1 MLKRTEYC
9 GNLREKD
16 VDRGVTL
23 NGWVQSYRDHG
34 GVIFID
40 LRDIT
45 GIMQV
50 VFNPEISKE
59 SHKVAESLR
68 SEDVIGVTGKVN
80 RRSDET
86 INEKIPT
93 GRVELKVEKVEI
105 FNRALTPPFEVIDDK
120 LNISEEHRLEY
131 RYIDFR
137 RERIKN
143 NILIRHKCTQ
153 AIRTFLNNNRF
164 IEIETPI
171 LNKSTPEGA
180 RDFLVPSRLNIG
192 KFYALPQSPQIFK
205 QILMIG
211 GFDRYYQIAKCFRDE
226 DLRKDR
232 QPEFTQIDMELSFI
246 EETDIFEIVENMF
259 KTVIKNV
266 FNIEI
271 ETPFKRIEYKEAMEK
286 YGVDKPDTRFEL
298 FLTDITDLAAKTDFQ
313 VFKNAVQKGG
323 IVKSL
328 NVPGGTKFSR
338 KEIDDLTAYASI
350 FGAKGLAW
358 IKVTDKGCESLLLKY
373 IPEDVL
379 NEIIKRNNSKP
390 GDILFFGADKEK
402 IVNNVLGNLR
412 NKIAEKLKL
421 IDEDRLEFV
430 WIHNFPLLEYNE
442 DEKRYEAMHHPFTSP
457 KISETEVGSVEEIIE
472 VLKKEPEKA
481 FARSY
486 DLVLNGVE
494 VGGGSIRIHNKK
506 VQEAMFEAIGIE
518 KEKAEEM
525 FGFLLRALE
534 YGAPPHGGIAFGLD
548 RFIMLMLKEESIRD
562 VIAFP
567 KTQKGVCLLSDSPAE
582 VSEQQLKDLS
592 IKLNIE

>member
-313 VFKNAVQKGG
+313 VFKNAVQKDG

-518 KEKAEEM
+518 KGKAEEM

>member
-518 KEKAEEM
+518 KGKAEEM